1 MRQKIRILEEENR
14 LLMSC
19 LKSKVEEH
27 VTKLFEPIQKASNE
41 LLKEYSDDAFY
52 FTDTE
57 ISSFQ
62 KRKRSQPDDS
72 LLSQTFEENNSEKP
86 KSQPEELDPND
97 YYVQDWRT
105 LPRNETPDT
114 EQFIEWQEIDGE
126 TVIKCATLDKLIERV
141 TYHAEYDNSYLSAFM
156 LTYRSFITPHELMDK
171 LIARYNIAPPNKD
184 ITKKDFAQW
193 YHTVLNRVRAR
204 ITQVLKHWLEK
215 HFYDFDEEL
224 LKKLIEFSDGIM
236 MKTNGEAYAASIK
249 KTLEKVRKTQA
260 SNQKIFIGNCPKPQ
274 MPTKGGDLSILEW
287 PPTEVARQITL
298 IEYEMFKGIEPKE
311 CLNQNWN
318 KTHQKEKAPHIYMM
332 IQWFNKM
339 GSWVATQIVTES
351 DAKQRVKVLAWMI
364 KTAYKCKALNNFN
377 AVFEIVG
384 GLTNSSVHRLTKT
397 FEALDKKEKQ
407 MYEELK
413 SYVSREGNYKALRS
427 AIRLVSPPCIPYI
440 GMYLTDLTF
449 IEDGNPDLLNGKLNF
464 IKRRKLFTLIR
475 DMQTLQQTPYEL
487 KPVEQLQKMILDIEL
502 GTLPDS
508 DLYQESLLRQP
519 RERK

>member
-1 MRQKIRILEEENR
+1 
-14 LLMSC
+14 
-19 LKSKVEEH
+19 
-27 VTKLFEPIQKASNE
+27 
-41 LLKEYSDDAFY
+41 
-52 FTDTE
+52 
-57 ISSFQ
+57 
-62 KRKRSQPDDS
+62 
-72 LLSQTFEENNSEKP
+72 
-86 KSQPEELDPND
+86 
-97 YYVQDWRT
+97 
-105 LPRNETPDT
+105 DT

-298 IEYEMFKGIEPKE
+298 IEYEMFKGIEPK
-311 CLNQNWN
+311 
-318 KTHQKEKAPHIYMM
+318 
-332 IQWFNKM
+332 
-339 GSWVATQIVTES
+339 
-351 DAKQRVKVLAWMI
+351 
-364 KTAYKCKALNNFN
+364 
-377 AVFEIVG
+377 
-384 GLTNSSVHRLTKT
+384 
-397 FEALDKKEKQ
+397 
-407 MYEELK
+407 
-413 SYVSREGNYKALRS
+413 
-427 AIRLVSPPCIPYI
+427 
-440 GMYLTDLTF
+440 
-449 IEDGNPDLLNGKLNF
+449 
-464 IKRRKLFTLIR
+464 
-475 DMQTLQQTPYEL
+475 
-487 KPVEQLQKMILDIEL
+487 
-502 GTLPDS
+502 
-508 DLYQESLLRQP
+508 
-519 RERK
+519 